1 MLPFDWWN
9 HVIIDISLFFHFLY
23 EKQVA
28 KESSGNQQR
37 AVGESNVQINCSDS
51 DQGGGGL
58 TELEKLLKH
67 KTFTRHVLYPVDEE

>member
-1 MLPFDWWN
+1 MLPIDWWN
-9 HVIIDISLFFHFLY
+9 CVIIDISLFFHFLY

-51 DQGGGGL
+51 DQGGL
-58 TELEKLLKH
+58 TELEKLLKQ
-67 KTFTRHVLYPVDEE
+67 KIFTRYVLYPVDEE